1 MNYVEYFMVKN
12 KSDKTKSPDMAEAL
26 LSSWLDLS
34 ASVRNERLVKSMTFQ
49 EVFICNILRHA
60 ETDIP
65 EDITASMIVQ
75 RTGILKSQVNK
86 ILDSMEQ
93 EQLIERIRSEQDKRF
108 VLIRLTAQGRARYQK
123 EHTRILSIMRSLIR
137 QLGPEETAHLIPELS
152 HVAAIMRNSETGKE
166 ENR

>member
-1 MNYVEYFMVKN
+1 
-12 KSDKTKSPDMAEAL
+12 
-26 LSSWLDLS
+26 
-34 ASVRNERLVKSMTFQ
+34 
-49 EVFICNILRHA
+49 
-60 ETDIP
+60 
-65 EDITASMIVQ
+65 
-75 RTGILKSQVNK
+75 
-86 ILDSMEQ
+86 MEQ